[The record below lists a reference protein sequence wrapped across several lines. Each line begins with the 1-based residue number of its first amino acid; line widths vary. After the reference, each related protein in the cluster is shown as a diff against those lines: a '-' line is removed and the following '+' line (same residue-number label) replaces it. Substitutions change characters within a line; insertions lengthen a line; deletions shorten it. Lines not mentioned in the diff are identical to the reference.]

1 METGVGGTIGCA
13 GKAAC
18 LVSRRVSA
26 EVRVGQAGLGSVAVQ
41 SVDGAAIIVLRGEHD
56 LATVPLVEDVLAR
69 ARSAGPVV
77 VDLTDAAFIDSSII
91 SVLVRYSRPADSGH
105 AWSQLAVVV
114 PPEGVVRRILLLVSI
129 DQVVPT
135 FSCVSHATAA
145 MRPADEFV

>member
-1 METGVGGTIGCA
+1 
-13 GKAAC
+13 
-18 LVSRRVSA
+18 
-26 EVRVGQAGLGSVAVQ
+26 
-41 SVDGAAIIVLRGEHD
+41 VDGAAIIVLRGEHD
-56 LATVPLVEDVLAR
+56 LATVPLVEDALTR

-91 SVLVRYSRPADSGH
+91 SVLIRYSRPADSGR

-114 PPEGVVRRILLLVSI
+114 PPQGVVRRILLLVSI

-145 MRPADEFV
+145 MRPADERV